1 MKKYLIPFLLL
12 FCTLIGTAQE
22 HKSFDTSGWK
32 RIKDLCASR
41 PDSIRNL
48 VKTLTSRAPKSPLT
62 TEENLLAYIGQSYI
76 SQGKEEK
83 ILQEMFKAL
92 IKGNSD
98 KAIASA
104 RQVLAINP
112 ISLPAIVLMGRE
124 ACNMVGDSINTPI
137 NFDAEAYYRRIAK
150 CILDAIS
157 STGDGSISHPFVVT
171 SEDDT
176 RFFMHYQLRL
186 KGVKRSEKTGHRLDF
201 NLLCNS
207 DRYNRATISFDITRV
222 IELQKQLKQQ

>member
-1 MKKYLIPFLLL
+1 MEKKTQINTYKIMM
-12 FCTLIGTAQE
+12 
-22 HKSFDTSGWK
+22 
-32 RIKDLCASR
+32 
-41 PDSIRNL
+41 
-48 VKTLTSRAPKSPLT
+48 
-62 TEENLLAYIGQSYI
+62 AYNRQSYI

-98 KAIASA
+98 KAIANA

-112 ISLPAIVLMGRE
+112 ISLPAIVFMGRE
-124 ACNMVGDSINTPI
+124 ACNMVGDSVNTPI

-186 KGVKRSEKTGHRLDF
+186 KGIKRPEKTGHRLDF
-201 NLLCNS
+201 NLPCNS

>member
-22 HKSFDTSGWK
+22 HKSFDTSDWK
-32 RIKDLCASR
+32 RIKNLCTSR

-83 ILQEMFKAL
+83 ILHEMFKAL
-92 IKGNSD
+92 IKGNTD
-98 KAIASA
+98 KAITYAQQA
-104 RQVLAINP
+104 LAINP
-112 ISLPAIVLMGRE
+112 ISLPAIVFMGRE
-124 ACNMVGDSINTPI
+124 ARNMVGNGTNSPI
-137 NFDAEAYYRRIAK
+137 NVEAEAYYRRIAT
-150 CILDAIS
+150 CVLDAIS
-157 STGDGSISHPFVVT
+157 STGDGTISHPFVIT
-171 SEDDT
+171 SEEDA

-186 KGVKRSEKTGHRLDF
+186 KGEKRAKRTGNRLDF
-201 NLLCNS
+201 DLSRANDC
-207 DRYNRATISFDITRV
+207 YNRSIISFDITRV
-222 IELQKQLKQQ
+222 IELQEQSKQ

>member
-1 MKKYLIPFLLL
+1 MKKYIITFLLL
-12 FCTLIGTAQE
+12 FCALICTAQND
-22 HKSFDTSGWK
+22 KSFDKAEWK
-32 RIKDLCASR
+32 HIKALCASH

-48 VKTLTSRAPKSPLT
+48 VKTLLNGVTKSPLT
-62 TEENLLAYIGQSYI
+62 TAKSQLIYIGQSYI

-112 ISLPAIVLMGRE
+112 ISLPAIVFMGRE

-186 KGVKRSEKTGHRLDF
+186 KGIKRPEKTGHRLDF
-201 NLLCNS
+201 NLPCNS
-207 DRYNRATISFDITRV
+207 DRYNRAAISFDITRV

>member
-1 MKKYLIPFLLL
+1 MKKYLIPFLLI

-62 TEENLLAYIGQSYI
+62 TEKSLLAYIGQSYI

-112 ISLPAIVLMGRE
+112 ISLPAIVFMGRE
-124 ACNMVGDSINTPI
+124 ARNMVGNGNNSPI
-137 NFDAEAYYRRIAK
+137 NVDPEAYYLRIAT
-150 CILDAIS
+150 CVLDAIS
-157 STGDGSISHPFVVT
+157 STGDGTISHPFVVT
-171 SEDDT
+171 SEEDA

-186 KGVKRSEKTGHRLDF
+186 KGEKRAKRTGNRLDF
-201 NLLCNS
+201 ALSRANDC
-207 DRYNRATISFDITRV
+207 YNRSIISFDITRV
-222 IELQKQLKQQ
+222 IELHEQSKQ

>member
-1 MKKYLIPFLLL
+1 MKKYIITFLLL
-12 FCTLIGTAQE
+12 FCALICTAQE
-22 HKSFDTSGWK
+22 YKSFDKAEWK
-32 RIKDLCASR
+32 HIKALCASR

-48 VKTLTSRAPKSPLT
+48 VKSLLNGVPKSPLT
-62 TEENLLAYIGQSYI
+62 TEENLLIYIGQSYI

-112 ISLPAIVLMGRE
+112 ISLPAIVFMGRE
-124 ACNMVGDSINTPI
+124 ACNMVGDGINSPI
-137 NFDAEAYYRRIAK
+137 NFDEDAYYRRIAT
-150 CILDAIS
+150 CVLDAIS
-157 STGDGSISHPFVVT
+157 STGDGTISHPFVIT
-171 SEDDT
+171 SEEDA

-186 KGVKRSEKTGHRLDF
+186 KGEKRAKKTGNRLDF
-201 NLLCNS
+201 DLSRANDC
-207 DRYNRATISFDITRV
+207 YNRPTISFDITRV
-222 IELQKQLKQQ
+222 IELQEQPKQ

>member
-76 SQGKEEK
+76 SQEKEEK

-92 IKGNSD
+92 IISVYKMTQ
-98 KAIASA
+98 IAS
-104 RQVLAINP
+104 
-112 ISLPAIVLMGRE
+112 
-124 ACNMVGDSINTPI
+124 
-137 NFDAEAYYRRIAK
+137 
-150 CILDAIS
+150 
-157 STGDGSISHPFVVT
+157 
-171 SEDDT
+171 
-176 RFFMHYQLRL
+176 
-186 KGVKRSEKTGHRLDF
+186 
-201 NLLCNS
+201 
-207 DRYNRATISFDITRV
+207 
-222 IELQKQLKQQ
+222 

>member
-22 HKSFDTSGWK
+22 HKSFDTSDWK

-48 VKTLTSRAPKSPLT
+48 VKTLTSKAPKSPLT
-62 TEENLLAYIGQSYI
+62 TEESLQAYIGQSYI

-92 IKGNSD
+92 IKGNTD
-98 KAIASA
+98 KAIIYAQQA
-104 RQVLAINP
+104 LAINP
-112 ISLPAIVLMGRE
+112 ISLPAIVFMGKE
-124 ACNMVGDSINTPI
+124 ACNMVGNGNNSPI
-137 NFDAEAYYRRIAK
+137 NVKAEAYYRRIAT
-150 CILDAIS
+150 CVLDAIS
-157 STGDGSISHPFVVT
+157 STGDGTISHPFVIT
-171 SEDDT
+171 SEEDA

-186 KGVKRSEKTGHRLDF
+186 KGEKRAKRTGNRLDF
-201 NLLCNS
+201 DLSCAS
-207 DRYNRATISFDITRV
+207 DRYNRPTISFDITRV
-222 IELQKQLKQQ
+222 IELHEQPKQ

>member
-1 MKKYLIPFLLL
+1 MKKYIITFLLL
-12 FCTLIGTAQE
+12 FCALICTAQE
-22 HKSFDTSGWK
+22 YKSFDKAEWK
-32 RIKDLCASR
+32 HIKALCASR

-48 VKTLTSRAPKSPLT
+48 VKSLLNGVPKSPLT
-62 TEENLLAYIGQSYI
+62 TEENLLIYIGQSYI

-112 ISLPAIVLMGRE
+112 ISLPAIVFMGRE
-124 ACNMVGDSINTPI
+124 ACNMVGDVINSPI
-137 NFDAEAYYRRIAK
+137 NFDEDAYYRRIAK

-157 STGDGSISHPFVVT
+157 STGDGTISHPFVIT
-171 SEDDT
+171 SEEDA

-186 KGVKRSEKTGHRLDF
+186 KGEKRAKRTGNRLDF
-201 NLLCNS
+201 DLSRANDC
-207 DRYNRATISFDITRV
+207 YNRSIISFDITRV
-222 IELQKQLKQQ
+222 IELQEQSKQ

>member
-1 MKKYLIPFLLL
+1 MKKYIITFLLL
-12 FCTLIGTAQE
+12 FCALICTAQND
-22 HKSFDTSGWK
+22 KSFDKAEWK
-32 RIKDLCASR
+32 HIKALCASR
-41 PDSIRNL
+41 PDSIRDL
-48 VKTLTSRAPKSPLT
+48 VKTLLKGVTKSPLT
-62 TEENLLAYIGQSYI
+62 TAKIQLIYIGQSYI

-98 KAIASA
+98 KAIANA

-112 ISLPAIVLMGRE
+112 ISLPAIVFMGRE

-171 SEDDT
+171 SEEDA

-186 KGVKRSEKTGHRLDF
+186 KGEKRAKRTGNRLDF
-201 NLLCNS
+201 DLSCAS
-207 DRYNRATISFDITRV
+207 DRYNRPTISFDITRV
-222 IELQKQLKQQ
+222 IELQEQPKQ